1 VAPELLELEE
11 LLVAAAVAE
20 LVELVGSTVLLEL
33 EGVIAAK
40 VSWRIAGAMVE
51 VGAGVEVEVGVAV
64 LEDEQAA
71 ATAVSSHSNLWS
83 ARPWQAS
90 LMLMASGAP
99 DLEGSNTTKLYS
111 TGPVLTVSVSVARL
125 WW

>member
-1 VAPELLELEE
+1 
-11 LLVAAAVAE
+11 
-20 LVELVGSTVLLEL
+20 
-33 EGVIAAK
+33 
-40 VSWRIAGAMVE
+40 MVE

-64 LEDEQAA
+64 LELEEEQAA

-83 ARPWQAS
+83 ARPWHAS

-99 DLEGSNTTKLYS
+99 DLEGSITTKLYS

-125 WW
+125 LWW

>member
-33 EGVIAAK
+33 EGVIAAA

-51 VGAGVEVEVGVAV
+51 VGAGVEVEVEV

-90 LMLMASGAP
+90 LMLMASGAL